1 LRRTILVSFL
11 FLVVILAGLWVSA
24 SASWEPSGAVP
35 GYSLRKLVPKGFSVY
50 QGILDWVPVSSTLGI
65 AFARNYDKI
74 ADVYSLASYSFSKTG
89 VCSSSRTIATGK
101 GSPRGAACF
110 WITDGVSGERAASA
124 YGLVFVLFNEAY
136 SNYEAAAVYV
146 AKFDSSG
153 GVSGRWKQ
161 IFREVTPKGWY
172 IYAKS
177 LFAFRGGQSIGI
189 VPSLTFRKIQQTGQ
203 RSLAYFLE
211 ADIKDG
217 SLIGSTKQ
225 LPLPIQGH
233 SYSVRGFAPGW
244 NGTSW
249 LVPVAATMSKSGA
262 ATEDD
267 ILGNKALVCVV
278 SGKATHAAVLSEI
291 AEDALM
297 SRDTYE
303 LALTSYPGSSTDM
316 SMFVRHRTPL
326 QESQRKLDMF
336 KYDFSLKRLDVRGRL
351 VTTRSVS
358 IAAPVHK
365 LAYDVAYEPW
375 LEDDSWSECLVRS
388 GTIYLARA
396 HSVVMIKK
404 HAWAMKYEQE
414 FDFYA
419 INSLTGDVSHKA
431 RTVATWDLILLLKP
445 WIDSFPGG
453 PIAVVNYAYFM
464 TAPYARDNFL
474 TLFNF

>member
-1 LRRTILVSFL
+1 
-11 FLVVILAGLWVSA
+11 
-24 SASWEPSGAVP
+24 VP
-35 GYSLRKLVPKGFSVY
+35 AYSLRKLVPKGFGVY
-50 QGILDWVPVSSTLGI
+50 QGILDWVPMSSTHGI
-65 AFARNYDKI
+65 AFARNYDKV
-74 ADVYSLASYSFSKTG
+74 AGVYTLASYSFSKTG

-101 GSPRGAACF
+101 GCPCEGACF
-110 WITDGVSGERAASA
+110 WITDGDSDGGAASP
-124 YGLVFVLFNEAY
+124 YGLVFVLFEESY
-136 SNYEAAAVYV
+136 VNYDAAAVYV
-146 AKFDSSG
+146 AKFDSQG
-153 GVSGRWKQ
+153 EVIGHWEQ
-161 IFREVTPKGWY
+161 ILKVETSKGWY
-172 IYAKS
+172 IYS
-177 LFAFRGGQSIGI
+177 EYLFANRREKTIGI
-189 VPSLTFRKIQQTGQ
+189 VPSLTFRKHQQTGQ

-225 LPLPIQGH
+225 LPLPTQGH

-278 SGKATHAAVLSEI
+278 SGKASHAAVLSEI

-297 SRDTYE
+297 SWDTYE

-326 QESQRKLDMF
+326 PESQRKLDMF
-336 KYDFSLKRLDVRGRL
+336 NYDFSLKRLDVRGRL
-351 VTTRSVS
+351 VTSRSVS

-365 LAYDVAYEPW
+365 LAYDVAYEPCV
-375 LEDDSWSECLVRS
+375 EDDSWSECLVRS

-404 HAWAMKYEQE
+404 HAWAMKHEQE

-419 INSLTGDVSHKA
+419 INPLTGDVSHKA
-431 RTVATWDLILLLKP
+431 RTGANWDLILLLKP

-453 PIAVVNYAYFM
+453 PIAVVNCAYFM
-464 TAPYARDNFL
+464 ATPYARNNFL
-474 TLFNF
+474 TLFNY